1 MRLRHAGYLYQKKAS
16 DFNGSIATVW
26 YFRTES
32 SDRLTLL
39 NYNQPLSRYPTRD
52 LLNDYDLE
60 VKIGV

>member
-1 MRLRHAGYLYQKKAS
+1 MRLKQAEYLYRQKAA
-16 DFNGSIATVW
+16 DFNGSMSTVW

-39 NYNQPLSRYPTRD
+39 DYNQPLSRYPTRD